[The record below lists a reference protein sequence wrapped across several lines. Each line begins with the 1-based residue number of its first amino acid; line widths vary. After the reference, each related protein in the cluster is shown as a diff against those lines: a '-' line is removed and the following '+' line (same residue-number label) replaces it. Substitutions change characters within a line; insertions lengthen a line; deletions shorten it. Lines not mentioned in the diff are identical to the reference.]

1 MKTEY
6 DETTVWPEITFH
18 TTIEP
23 PELGSNGFGSNP
35 AQNGGKP
42 GDKPDSDE
50 PMATESAPEQE
61 FTSPTIP
68 SSFDI
73 PDLCGKICDQY
84 CQEDWDCSYDNFN
97 WAPGGK
103 LDNCNTRC
111 QSDAFMFSTGNELSS
126 LICPI
131 EPTTASLTA
140 PGIFTTLT
148 DAKATTTTQDIT
160 TMSMANACDDSRTF
174 DCPDHSKC
182 AAIENGR
189 GYTCI
194 CDKGYSMTN
203 NFCKKDHPEVSS
215 CPDNFR
221 DSLYKMKLDSLKN
234 PMFFMNEGTVLIQV
248 ESQVVSRFRSVSEL

>member
-1 MKTEY
+1 
-6 DETTVWPEITFH
+6 
-18 TTIEP
+18 
-23 PELGSNGFGSNP
+23 
-35 AQNGGKP
+35 
-42 GDKPDSDE
+42 
-50 PMATESAPEQE
+50 MATESAPEQG

-103 LDNCNTRC
+103 LDNCHTRC

-160 TMSMANACDDSRTF
+160 TMPMANACDDLRTF

-182 AAIENGR
+182 AAIENGK

-194 CDKGYSMTN
+194 CDKGYSIQNEIRFT
-203 NFCKKDHPEVSS
+203 KKSNV
-215 CPDNFR
+215 
-221 DSLYKMKLDSLKN
+221 LY
-234 PMFFMNEGTVLIQV
+234 E
-248 ESQVVSRFRSVSEL
+248 